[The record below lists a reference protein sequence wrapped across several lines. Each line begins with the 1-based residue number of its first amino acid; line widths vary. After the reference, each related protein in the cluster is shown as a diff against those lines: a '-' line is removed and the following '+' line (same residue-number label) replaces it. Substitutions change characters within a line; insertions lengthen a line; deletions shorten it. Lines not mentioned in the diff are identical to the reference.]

1 MTATIV
7 ALIAGTLVSE
17 DATCLLAAVL
27 IQRGEVDWL
36 TAIAACA
43 FGIWAGDLGLWGV
56 GRAFGATVLQ
66 WPRVT
71 RVLDGRHRD
80 AVSDWLARHVSDLIL
95 GSRFTPGTRLPL
107 YLAFGALGTSP
118 ARFAAWTLVAVL
130 LWTPA
135 VILLAAW
142 ANPGSAGTAVAI
154 VVAIRIAAALRIRR
168 NRQRLVAAV
177 SRIWRW
183 EFWPMWTFYAP
194 VAAWIAWLTVRYRGI
209 APLSAANPGIA
220 DGGIVGESK
229 HSIVTTLPRD
239 WTIPALKIDAGEI
252 DTRVWQFTGR
262 LTALGWSWP
271 LIFKPDVGQRGA
283 GVKLVRSLG
292 GAREYLQRER
302 GAVLVQ
308 PYHPGPYEA
317 GVFYYRMPSW
327 PRGRIFSITDKH
339 FPTVTG
345 DGRSTLEELI
355 WSHARLRM
363 QARTFLSRHAAR
375 RSDVLANGEV
385 LQLAIAGNHA
395 QGTLFR
401 DGRHLM
407 TPALED
413 RIDRIAQSVPG
424 FFIGRFDIRYSN
436 VERFK
441 AGHDLAIVEL
451 NGATAE
457 STNIYDP
464 GGSLFSAYRQLLRQW
479 SLVFAIGAANLA
491 AGAEASSTSRVVSLI
506 RAHAASELAY
516 ETSD

>member
-1 MTATIV
+1 MTPTIV

-27 IQRGEVDWL
+27 IQRGAIDWP

-43 FGIWAGDLGLWGV
+43 FGIWAGDLALWCA
-56 GRAFGATVLQ
+56 GRALGAAVLQ
-66 WPRVT
+66 WPRVA
-71 RVLDGRHRD
+71 RVLDGRRRD
-80 AVSDWLARHVSDLIL
+80 AAAQWVTRHAAGLIL

-107 YLAFGALGTSP
+107 YLAFGAFGTSP
-118 ARFAAWTLVAVL
+118 ACFAAWSFVAVVI
-130 LWTPA
+130 WTPA
-135 VILLAAW
+135 VVLLAAW
-142 ANPGSAGTAVAI
+142 ANPGSTTTAIAMVM
-154 VVAIRIAAALRIRR
+154 AIRVALAVRIRR
-168 NRQRLVAAV
+168 NRQRAVAV
-177 SRIWRW
+177 ISRLWRW
-183 EFWPMWTFYAP
+183 EFWPMWIFYAP
-194 VAAWIAWLTVRYRGI
+194 VAAWVAWLTVRYRGI
-209 APLSAANPGIA
+209 APLSAANPGMT

-229 HSIVTTLPRD
+229 HAIVGALPRD
-239 WTIPALKIDAGEI
+239 WTIPAIKIDKGEI
-252 DTRVWQFTGR
+252 DARLWQLAGR
-262 LTALGWSWP
+262 LTTLAWSWP

-283 GVKLVRSLG
+283 GVKLVPSLE

-308 PYHPGPYEA
+308 PFHPGPYEA

-339 FPTVTG
+339 FPRVAG

-355 WSHARLRM
+355 WSHPRLRM
-363 QARTFLSRHAAR
+363 QARTFLSRHAMR
-375 RSDVLANGEV
+375 RHEVLGSGEV
-385 LQLAIAGNHA
+385 RQLAIAGNHA

-401 DGRHLM
+401 DGRHLI

-424 FFIGRFDIRYSN
+424 FFVGRFDIRYSD
-436 VERFK
+436 VEKFK
-441 AGHDLAIVEL
+441 AGEDLAIVEL

-464 GGSLFSAYRQLLRQW
+464 SGSLLSAYRQLFRQW
-479 SLVFAIGAANLA
+479 SLVFAIGAVNRA
-491 AGAEASSTSRVVSLI
+491 AGAPVSSLSRIVALI

>member
-1 MTATIV
+1 
-7 ALIAGTLVSE
+7 
-17 DATCLLAAVL
+17 
-27 IQRGEVDWL
+27 
-36 TAIAACA
+36 
-43 FGIWAGDLGLWGV
+43 
-56 GRAFGATVLQ
+56 
-66 WPRVT
+66 
-71 RVLDGRHRD
+71 
-80 AVSDWLARHVSDLIL
+80 
-95 GSRFTPGTRLPL
+95 
-107 YLAFGALGTSP
+107 
-118 ARFAAWTLVAVL
+118 
-130 LWTPA
+130 
-135 VILLAAW
+135 
-142 ANPGSAGTAVAI
+142 
-154 VVAIRIAAALRIRR
+154 
-168 NRQRLVAAV
+168 
-177 SRIWRW
+177 
-183 EFWPMWTFYAP
+183 
-194 VAAWIAWLTVRYRGI
+194 
-209 APLSAANPGIA
+209 
-220 DGGIVGESK
+220 
-229 HSIVTTLPRD
+229 
-239 WTIPALKIDAGEI
+239 
-252 DTRVWQFTGR
+252 
-262 LTALGWSWP
+262 
-271 LIFKPDVGQRGA
+271 
-283 GVKLVRSLG
+283 
-292 GAREYLQRER
+292 
-302 GAVLVQ
+302 
-308 PYHPGPYEA
+308 
-317 GVFYYRMPSW
+317 
-327 PRGRIFSITDKH
+327 
-339 FPTVTG
+339 
-345 DGRSTLEELI
+345 
-355 WSHARLRM
+355 M